1 MATSN
6 YNAVVYGSISGQGF
20 KSLHVPVVHSTNPIK
35 QGELLYLDTSAHIAK
50 PLDSDAHAASILGV
64 ALQPSAVTSSI
75 DSSSEK
81 AVQVG
86 WDLVAQLKST
96 ASETYYPGTVVYIGA
111 DAQTVTTVAGSNRV
125 GIVVLPVGVASVAGA
140 AGVNVPV
147 LVKSAVY

>member
-1 MATSN
+1 M
-6 YNAVVYGSISGQGF
+6 
-20 KSLHVPVVHSTNPIK
+20 
-35 QGELLYLDTSAHIAK
+35 
-50 PLDSDAHAASILGV
+50 
-64 ALQPSAVTSSI
+64 
-75 DSSSEK
+75 
-81 AVQVG
+81 QVG

-125 GIVVLPVGVASVAGA
+125 GIVVLPVGVSSVSGA